1 MICFRRLRWVPW
13 CALLAFGGC
22 GRNEPDAGPA
32 EERFPE
38 AGGVSVHVR
47 LQLDWYP
54 EIESGGYYQAR
65 ARGFYAAQG
74 LTVEILPGQPGRP
87 NIETVA
93 GGRADIGSSDGNDV
107 IVAISRGLPLVI
119 VGAEMQRNPLALM
132 FHRTRPLNSLK
143 DLDGRVLIAS
153 AGAAW
158 VDFLQRSQR
167 VRFDLRPVGANMAN
181 FVADESLVRE
191 CFATQEPYLAEKM
204 GAQVGFLMLADA
216 GYDPYRVIYTSRD
229 YAARHPEVLRRFLEA
244 TIDGYEDLLVGNPAP
259 AFAAVSAANPAMDP
273 ALMQHSLGKMRALRL
288 VQGSSAEG
296 ERTGRII
303 RERIARQIEQ
313 LQDLGLLARP
323 LEVDD
328 VARFDLLPV
337 IGVSSRKAPPSP

>member
-1 MICFRRLRWVPW
+1 MKRFRSLRHLAAS
-13 CALLAFGGC
+13 ALLVLAGC
-22 GRNEPDAGPA
+22 GRHEPDAVPA
-32 EERFPE
+32 AERLPD
-38 AGGVSVHVR
+38 AGGVPVRVR

-54 EIESGGYYQAR
+54 EIESGGYYQAW

-74 LTVEILPGQPGRP
+74 LAVELLPGQPGEQVK
-87 NIETVA
+87 ETVA
-93 GGRADIGSSDGNDV
+93 EGRADIGATDGNGV

-119 VGAEMQRNPLALM
+119 VGAEMQRNPQALM
-132 FHRTRPLNSLK
+132 FHRTRPLNSFN

-158 VDFLQRSQR
+158 VDFLQRGQR
-167 VRFDLRPVGANMAN
+167 VRFDLTPVGNNMAN
-181 FVADESLVRE
+181 FIADESLVRQ

-204 GAQVGFLMLADA
+204 GAQVGILMLADA

-229 YAARHPEVLRRFLEA
+229 YAAKHPEVLRRFLEA
-244 TIDGYEDLLVGNPAP
+244 TIAGYEDLIAGDPAP
-259 AFAAVSAANPAMDP
+259 AFAAVSAANPSMDSG
-273 ALMQHSLGKMRALRL
+273 LMQHSLGQMRALRL

-303 RERIARQIEQ
+303 RERIAKQIEQ
-313 LQDLGLLARP
+313 LQELGLLAKP
-323 LEVDD
+323 LSVDD

>member
-1 MICFRRLRWVPW
+1 MILPRILHSVAW
-13 CALLAFGGC
+13 CLLLAFAGC
-22 GRNEPDAGPA
+22 RRESVPA

-38 AGGVSVHVR
+38 AGGMPVRVR

-65 ARGFYAAQG
+65 ALGFYAAQG
-74 LTVEILPGQPGRP
+74 LAVEIQSSQPGEP
-87 NIETVA
+87 KMADVA
-93 GGRADIGSSDGNDV
+93 EGCADIGTADGNDV
-107 IVAISRGLPLVI
+107 VVAISRGLPLVI

-132 FHRTRPLNSLK
+132 FHRTRPLNSSK
-143 DLDGRVLIAS
+143 DIDGRVLIAS
-153 AGAAW
+153 AGAVW

-167 VRFDLRPVGANMAN
+167 VRFDLTPVGPNMAN

-204 GAQVGFLMLADA
+204 GAQVGFLLLADA

-244 TIDGYEDLLVGNPAP
+244 TIDGYEDLLDGNPAP
-259 AFAAVSAANPAMDP
+259 AFAAVSAANPSMDSG
-273 ALMQHSLGKMRALRL
+273 LMQHSLGQMRALRL
-288 VQGSSAEG
+288 VQGRSAEG

-303 RERIARQIEQ
+303 RERIAKQIEQ
-313 LQDLGLLARP
+313 LQELGLLAMP
-323 LEVDD
+323 LKVDD

-337 IGVSSRKAPPSP
+337 IGVSTRKAPPPP

>member
-1 MICFRRLRWVPW
+1 MNWSRLTP
-13 CALLAFGGC
+13 LLAAGLLQVLAGC
-22 GRNEPDAGPA
+22 GRQGPA
-32 EERFPE
+32 DRGQAAE
-38 AGGVSVHVR
+38 APATPVRVR

-54 EIESGGYYQAR
+54 EIESGGYYQAQ

-74 LTVEILPGQPGRP
+74 LTVEILPSQPGGSVKE
-87 NIETVA
+87 NVA
-93 GGRADIGSSDGNDV
+93 AGRVDISTDDGNSV

-119 VGAEMQRNPLALM
+119 VGAEMQRNPQALM
-132 FHRTRPLNSLK
+132 FHRTHPLKSFK

-153 AGAAW
+153 ADEAW

-167 VRFDLRPVGANMAN
+167 VRFDLMPVSPNLAN
-181 FVADESLVRE
+181 FAADESLVRE
-191 CFATQEPYLAEKM
+191 CFATQEPYLVEKM
-204 GAQVGFLMLADA
+204 GAQVGVLMLADA

-229 YAARHPEVLRRFLEA
+229 YAAKHPEALRRFLAA
-244 TIDGYEDLLVGNPAP
+244 TIEGYEELIGGDPTPACD
-259 AFAAVSAANPAMDP
+259 AVAAANPAMDP
-273 ALMQHSLGKMRALRL
+273 ELMRHSLAQMCALRL

-303 RERIARQIEQ
+303 RERIAKQIEQ
-313 LQDLGLLARP
+313 LQELGLLGRS

-337 IGVSSRKAPPSP
+337 IGVSSRKAPTPP